1 MKKQFMI
8 FSFGIILIA
17 GFLFAPAFSAQEW
30 IKDICEK
37 PDRYQNLSVTVVGQV
52 LDATSDPEG
61 TTRGFYTFVD
71 ESCSKDENIKI
82 RTTDLPAA
90 GKMYKVKGVVMTDA
104 TDGSVYIKE
113 ISRSAPGM
121 PSWMIILLIG
131 AGILFL
137 VLLIILVVVLVK
149 PKGAPKSASVPPAPT
164 FRPEPRP
171 AAQPAPPA
179 PAAGPA
185 PTRKVE
191 TPYAPPP
198 PSAPEPDKTRA
209 FLSLRAEILIEK
221 GPDEGKTHTFHKQVT
236 TIGRGGSRKNDVEL
250 SDDTVSKE
258 QSSIFYDN
266 TTKEFSIRNESTT
279 NPTQVN
285 QKIVTDPVI
294 LKNNDLIE
302 VGASAL
308 RFKKE

>member
-1 MKKQFMI
+1 MKKRFMI
-8 FSFGIILIA
+8 FSLGLILIA
-17 GFLFAPAFSAQEW
+17 GFLFAPAFSFQEW

-61 TTRGFYTFVD
+61 TTRGYYTFVD
-71 ESCSKDENIKI
+71 ESCGKDENITI
-82 RTTDLPAA
+82 RTTDLPPA

-104 TDGSVYIKE
+104 TDGSVFIKE

-131 AGILFL
+131 AGVLFL
-137 VLLIILVVVLVK
+137 ILLIILVIILAK
-149 PKGAPKSASVPPAPT
+149 PKGAPKSAAAAPPLTVRPQVSPT
-164 FRPEPRP
+164 
-171 AAQPAPPA
+171 APPA
-179 PAAGPA
+179 PPPAGPA

-191 TPYAPPP
+191 TPIIAPP
-198 PSAPEPDKTRA
+198 STPEPAKTRA
-209 FLSLRAEILIEK
+209 FLSLRADVTIEK
-221 GPDEGKTHTFHKQVT
+221 GPDEGKKYTLHKQVT
-236 TIGRGGSRKNDVEL
+236 TVGRGGSRKNDVEL

-258 QSSIFYDN
+258 QTSIFYDN
-266 TTKEFSIRNESTT
+266 TTREFSIRNESTT

-285 QKIVTDPVI
+285 QKIVTDPII
-294 LKNNDLIE
+294 LNDNDLIE

>member
-1 MKKQFMI
+1 MKKRFMV
-8 FSFGIILIA
+8 FSLGLILIA
-17 GFLFAPAFSAQEW
+17 GFLFAPAFSFQEW

-37 PDRYQNLSVTVVGQV
+37 PDRYQNLSVTIVGQV

-71 ESCSKDENIKI
+71 ESCGKDENITI
-82 RTTDLPAA
+82 RTTDLPPA

-131 AGILFL
+131 AGVLFL
-137 VLLIILVVVLVK
+137 VLLIILVVILAK
-149 PKGAPKSASVPPAPT
+149 PKAAPKSAAAARPHT
-164 FRPEPRP
+164 IRPEPRP
-171 AAQPAPPA
+171 AAPPAPP
-179 PAAGPA
+179 PAGPA
-185 PTRKVE
+185 PTRKVG
-191 TPYAPPP
+191 TPAAP
-198 PSAPEPDKTRA
+198 PSAPEPAKTRA
-209 FLSLRAEILIEK
+209 FLSLRADVTIEK
-221 GPDEGKTHTFHKQVT
+221 GPDEGKKYTLHKQVT
-236 TIGRGGSRKNDVEL
+236 TVGRGGSRKNDVEL

-258 QSSIFYDN
+258 QTSIFYDN
-266 TTKEFSIRNESTT
+266 TTREFSIRNESTT

-285 QKIVTDPVI
+285 QKIVTDPII
-294 LKNNDLIE
+294 LNDNDLIE